1 MGHEKGPDETA
12 KKNSDETLRNDELDE
27 IVDLYLRKK
36 ITFDIY
42 INKVSRHYMQPNKYK
57 GKLWDRYRTIGN
69 ELIRVKLQDIKKAYS
84 KDEINK
90 EAAYARLRKAVRH
103 TLIDKYE
110 REIDAAMNFKKG
122 LISKKQA
129 ERVMK
134 SIWPVAFTEERKV
147 AKEDLIE

>member
-36 ITFDIY
+36 ITFDTY
-42 INKVSRHYMQPNKYK
+42 INKVSRYCMQPTNYQ

-69 ELIRVKLQDIKKAYS
+69 ELMRVKLQDIKKAYS

-90 EAAYARLRKAVRH
+90 EAAYARLRKVVRH

-110 REIDAAMNFKKG
+110 REIEAARKFKKEKS
-122 LISKKQA
+122 SKKEA
-129 ERVMK
+129 EIDMK
-134 SIWPVAFTEERKV
+134 IIWPIAFT
-147 AKEDLIE
+147 